1 MVEFTR
7 DDIEV
12 IWGKYF
18 LDANGVIDPDVDLED
33 WRRNFGL
40 CNRGETLEPSDAP
53 NICLF
58 SAFITLLF
66 ARSR

>member
-40 CNRGETLEPSDAP
+40 CNRGETLEPSAP
-53 NICLF
+53 LTYAY
-58 SAFITLLF
+58 SQPL
-66 ARSR
+66 